1 MLAFDTRWR
10 PEGKRSCPTAGK
22 KRVLEKRY
30 QRTHENVPQGPPT
43 VAFRGMGA
51 AVAGDAVV
59 GAALEVLVGILAGA
73 RIRLANLVCIAFDD
87 I

>member
-1 MLAFDTRWR
+1 MARDFQKRLQLKIVEWGREELCGKSELLERHPGLEDFGGLARL
-10 PEGKRSCPTAGK
+10 A
-22 KRVLEKRY
+22 VL
-30 QRTHENVPQGPPT
+30 
-43 VAFRGMGA
+43 
-51 AVAGDAVV
+51 DAVV